1 MFTQNSKY
9 NRFISM
15 KILTTSTSAQ
25 TLKIIPREYQ
35 SNIDVILRDNSTN
48 ESTTYSVAT
57 STSGDYMTFD
67 LTLSLVENRFYDMTC
82 KFGSDVIY
90 KDKIFCT
97 DQVIASYTVN
107 ENQYTTENTYDN
119 DYIIL

>member
-1 MFTQNSKY
+1 
-9 NRFISM
+9 M
-15 KILTTSTSAQ
+15 KILTTSASAQ

-35 SNIDVILRDNSTN
+35 ANIDVILRDNSTN

-97 DQVIASYTVN
+97 DQVIADYTVN
-107 ENQYTTENTYDN
+107 EGQYTTENSYDN

>member
-1 MFTQNSKY
+1 
-9 NRFISM
+9 M

-35 SNIDVILRDNSTN
+35 SNIDVILRDSSTN

-82 KFGSDVIY
+82 KFGSEVIY

-97 DQVIASYTVN
+97 DQVVSDYTVN
-107 ENQYTTENTYDN
+107 EGQYTTENTYDN

>member
-1 MFTQNSKY
+1 
-9 NRFISM
+9 M
-15 KILTTSTSAQ
+15 KILSTSTSAQ

-35 SNIDVILRDNSTN
+35 ANIHVVLRDNSTN
-48 ESTTYSVAT
+48 TSTTYSVAT

-82 KFGSDVIY
+82 KFGSNVIY

-97 DQVIASYTVN
+97 DQVVADYTVN
-107 ENQYTTENTYDN
+107 EGQYTTENSYDN

>member
-1 MFTQNSKY
+1 
-9 NRFISM
+9 M

-25 TLKIIPREYQ
+25 TLKIIPREYK

-57 STSGDYMTFD
+57 SNIGDYMTFD

>member
-1 MFTQNSKY
+1 
-9 NRFISM
+9 M

-25 TLKIIPREYQ
+25 TLKIIPRDYQ
-35 SNIDVILRDNSTN
+35 ANIDVVLRDNSTN
-48 ESTTYSVAT
+48 TSTTYSVAT

-82 KFGSDVIY
+82 KFGSNVIY

-97 DQVIASYTVN
+97 DQVVADYTVN
-107 ENQYTTENTYDN
+107 KSQYTTENSYDN

>member
-1 MFTQNSKY
+1 
-9 NRFISM
+9 M
-15 KILTTSTSAQ
+15 KILTTSASAQ

-35 SNIDVILRDNSTN
+35 ANIDVILRDNSTN

-57 STSGDYMTFD
+57 STSGDYMTFN
-67 LTLSLVENRFYDMTC
+67 LTLALVENRFYDMTC
-82 KFGSDVIY
+82 KFGSNVIY

-97 DQVIASYTVN
+97 DQTIANYTVN
-107 ENQYTTENTYDN
+107 EGQYTTENSYDN

>member
-1 MFTQNSKY
+1 
-9 NRFISM
+9 M

-25 TLKIIPREYQ
+25 TLKIIPRDYQ
-35 SNIDVILRDNSTN
+35 ANIDVVLRDNSTN
-48 ESTTYSVAT
+48 TSTTYSVAT

-82 KFGSDVIY
+82 KFGSNVIY

-97 DQVIASYTVN
+97 DQTIADYTVN
-107 ENQYTTENTYDN
+107 ESQYTTENSYNN

>member
-1 MFTQNSKY
+1 
-9 NRFISM
+9 M
-15 KILTTSTSAQ
+15 KILTTSTSPQ

-35 SNIDVILRDNSTN
+35 ANIDVVLRDNSTN
-48 ESTTYSVAT
+48 TSTTYSVAT

-82 KFGSDVIY
+82 KFGSNVIY

-97 DQVIASYTVN
+97 DQVVADYTVN
-107 ENQYTTENTYDN
+107 ENQYTTENSYDN

>member
-1 MFTQNSKY
+1 
-9 NRFISM
+9 M

-35 SNIDVILRDNSTN
+35 ANIDVILRDNSTN

-67 LTLSLVENRFYDMTC
+67 LTLALVENRFYDMTC
-82 KFGSDVIY
+82 KFGSNVSY

-97 DQVIASYTVN
+97 DQTIANYTVN
-107 ENQYTTENTYDN
+107 EGQYTTENSYDN

>member
-1 MFTQNSKY
+1 
-9 NRFISM
+9 M

-35 SNIDVILRDNSTN
+35 SNIDVILRDTSTN
-48 ESTTYSVAT
+48 ESTTYSVTT

-97 DQVIASYTVN
+97 DQVIADYTVN
-107 ENQYTTENTYDN
+107 KNQYTTENTYDN

>member
-1 MFTQNSKY
+1 
-9 NRFISM
+9 M

-35 SNIDVILRDNSTN
+35 ANIDVILRDNSTN

-57 STSGDYMTFD
+57 STSGDYMTFN

-82 KFGSDVIY
+82 KFGSNVIY

-97 DQVIASYTVN
+97 DQVIADYTVN
-107 ENQYTTENTYDN
+107 EGQYTTENSYNN

>member
-1 MFTQNSKY
+1 
-9 NRFISM
+9 M

-25 TLKIIPREYQ
+25 TLKIIPRDYQ
-35 SNIDVILRDNSTN
+35 ANIDVVLRDNSTN
-48 ESTTYSVAT
+48 ESNTYSVST

-67 LTLSLVENRFYDMTC
+67 LTLTLVENRFYDMTC
-82 KFGSDVIY
+82 KFGSNVIY

-97 DQVIASYTVN
+97 DQVVADYTVN
-107 ENQYTTENTYDN
+107 EGQYTTENSYDN

>member
-1 MFTQNSKY
+1 
-9 NRFISM
+9 M
-15 KILTTSTSAQ
+15 KILSTSTSAQ

-35 SNIDVILRDNSTN
+35 ANIDVVLRDNSTN
-48 ESTTYSVAT
+48 TSTTYSVAT

-82 KFGSDVIY
+82 KFGINVIY

-97 DQVIASYTVN
+97 DQVVADYTVN
-107 ENQYTTENTYDN
+107 EGQYTTENSYDN

>member
-1 MFTQNSKY
+1 
-9 NRFISM
+9 M

-35 SNIDVILRDNSTN
+35 ANIDVILRDNSTN

-57 STSGDYMTFD
+57 STSGDYITFN
-67 LTLSLVENRFYDMTC
+67 LTLALVENRFYDLTC

-97 DQVIASYTVN
+97 DQTIANYTVN
-107 ENQYTTENTYDN
+107 EGQYTTENSYDN

>member
-1 MFTQNSKY
+1 
-9 NRFISM
+9 M

-35 SNIDVILRDNSTN
+35 ANIDVILRDNSTN

-57 STSGDYMTFD
+57 STSGDYMTFN
-67 LTLSLVENRFYDMTC
+67 LTLALVENRFYDMTC
-82 KFGSDVIY
+82 KFGSNVIY

-97 DQVIASYTVN
+97 DQTIANYTVN
-107 ENQYTTENTYDN
+107 EGQYTAENSYDN

>member
-1 MFTQNSKY
+1 
-9 NRFISM
+9 M

-35 SNIDVILRDNSTN
+35 ANIDVVLRDNSTN

-57 STSGDYMTFD
+57 STSGDYMTFN
-67 LTLSLVENRFYDMTC
+67 LTLALVENRFYDMTC
-82 KFGSDVIY
+82 KFGSNVIY

-97 DQVIASYTVN
+97 DQTIANYTVN
-107 ENQYTTENTYDN
+107 EGQYTTENSYDN